1 MHTTIKYN
9 PMLQVKS
16 FTFNDF
22 SENTYILF
30 DETKE
35 CVIIDPGC
43 NNDTERKIISA
54 FISDHEL
61 TPIHLINTHCHID
74 HILGN
79 KYISETYGLTLIS
92 HKGEIPVLDFGAQ
105 TASMYHI
112 PYELSPPIEIFVDE
126 GDVINFG
133 NTELE
138 VLFTPGHSPASISF
152 YNKENHI
159 LIAGDVLFQGS
170 IGRTDLPGGNFE
182 VLIRMIKSKFLILP
196 EETIVYSGHGDQTTI
211 GIETR
216 NNPFLV

>member
-1 MHTTIKYN
+1 
-9 PMLQVKS
+9 MLQIKC

-22 SENTYILF
+22 YENTYILF

-43 NNDTERKIISA
+43 NTLSERQIISS
-54 FISDHEL
+54 FILENEL

-92 HKGEIPVLDFGAQ
+92 HKGEIPVLAFGTQ
-105 TASMYHI
+105 TAAMYHI
-112 PYELSPPIEIFVDE
+112 HYEKSPPIEIFVDE
-126 GDVINFG
+126 GDIISFG
-133 NTELE
+133 NTNLQ
-138 VLFTPGHSPASISF
+138 VIYTPGHSPASITL
-152 YNKENHI
+152 YYKENNA

-182 VLIRMIKSKFLILP
+182 LLIRIIKSKFFSLP
-196 EETIVYSGHGDQTTI
+196 DETIVYSGHGNATTI
-211 GIETR
+211 GTEKR
-216 NNPFLV
+216 SNPFLT